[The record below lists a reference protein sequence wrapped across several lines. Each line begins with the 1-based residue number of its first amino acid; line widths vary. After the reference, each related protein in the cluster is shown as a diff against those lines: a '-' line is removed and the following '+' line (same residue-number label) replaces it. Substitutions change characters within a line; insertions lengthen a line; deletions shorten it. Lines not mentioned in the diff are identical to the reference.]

1 MHVITLALGQLIL
14 EWKKILVIQKKAFFV
29 SNVHVLWLDNQD
41 LKKVSAWFNYYE
53 LWILFVKVGKS

>member
-14 EWKKILVIQKKAFFV
+14 EWKKILAIQKKGFFV
-29 SNVHVLWLDNQD
+29 SNVHVLRLDNQD
-41 LKKVSAWFNYYE
+41 LKKVSARFNYYE